1 MKTLCNSESSNAIS
15 FPYLSI
21 FILFHITT
29 HSSFSFS
36 FKISHILLSST
47 LMRFPALDALKH
59 PPCIILPH
67 TVFFGLYTPSFL
79 SICRQ
84 HLCGAHALVSTKG
97 PVSIIFLQVVLN
109 ILLSVYHRRGVP
121 VELLCRVLVIVL
133 IETTDQVQS
142 FTRVLA
148 VILSLVVFP

>member
-15 FPYLSI
+15 FHYLSI

-29 HSSFSFS
+29 HSSFRFS
-36 FKISHILLSST
+36 FKISHMPLSST
-47 LMRFPALDALKH
+47 LMRFPALDAPP
-59 PPCIILPH
+59 PPCIIQPH

-84 HLCGAHALVSTKG
+84 HLCGAHVLVSTKG

-109 ILLSVYHRRGVP
+109 ILLSVFHRRGVP

>member
-15 FPYLSI
+15 FHYLSI

-29 HSSFSFS
+29 HS
-36 FKISHILLSST
+36 FKISHMLLSST
-47 LMRFPALDALKH
+47 LMRFPALDAPP
-59 PPCIILPH
+59 PPCIIQPH

-84 HLCGAHALVSTKG
+84 HLCGAHVLVSTKG

-109 ILLSVYHRRGVP
+109 ILLSVFHRRGVP

>member
-1 MKTLCNSESSNAIS
+1 MQLV
-15 FPYLSI
+15 FHYVSI

-29 HSSFSFS
+29 HSSF
-36 FKISHILLSST
+36 KISRILLSST

-67 TVFFGLYTPSFL
+67 TVFFGLYPPSFL

-97 PVSIIFLQVVLN
+97 PVSIIFLHP
-109 ILLSVYHRRGVP
+109 SVFHRRGVS

-133 IETTDQVQS
+133 IETTVSDQVQT
-142 FTRVLA
+142 FTRVSHL
-148 VILSLVVFP
+148 LFFHSL